1 MAITGAPGGT
11 GVNESFKT
19 VDTDTKRILFRY
31 TTRFGD
37 SFSVGDTVNGW
48 EISEVAYFGNK
59 LRAGYMIE
67 GEGKIYLQSDNYC
80 EWRER
85 KRGTS
90 HMWVWNSGQ
99 SKVLWSI

>member
-59 LRAGYMIE
+59 LRAGYMELKEKARNLPTIRQ
-67 GEGKIYLQSDNYC
+67 LL
-80 EWRER
+80 RMER
-85 KRGTS
+85 TEKRHKSYVG
-90 HMWVWNSGQ
+90 ME
-99 SKVLWSI
+99 